1 MVKFCQVFLRCMLFF
16 FCCGFFQYLVAAT
29 VSENEE
35 LWLNLRIVPDPSG
48 NLTPE
53 QAWMRSQ
60 NSHSVRLTHASQV
73 LAPAN
78 SAPHWAAWRMSSASA
93 TQLPLWLSLQSP
105 TQDHSELWIR
115 FENGPWQWQAPLHE
129 VTSLGLGSGQLFP
142 TWPIYDTTYR
152 QIDLLVRIEGVNR
165 VQFPLVLQTPQQ
177 FMQQHLKLC
186 LMIGL
191 VLSAPVLVALYA
203 LTFLSVLTSRTL
215 RWFVLLVVLEL
226 VSASWVCG
234 LMNLLWPEI
243 TRVQAA
249 WWGQAAYGVLFGVSI
264 YHAQSFMQTD
274 KHHPRLHT
282 ALHLAAGVW
291 WMVLCASIHVWPQ
304 HLRSVL
310 LFGGS
315 LHALMLLFI
324 SLWFYRQRQSLN
336 RAVFVSVWV
345 IYLVGMLVYWLF
357 RTMEWPLI
365 TTLGAHFLQGA
376 LVASVLGW
384 SACMQVIHQRNQLNL
399 DMQISRERGRWFAA
413 AHHDLWQ
420 PMQSL
425 LLYAKAMLHAAP
437 HRYPKLQAGMHL
449 ASQSV
454 DDFMGYLR
462 FWSDGI
468 DIETLKPVINDQLS
482 ADELLRPLVE
492 EMRLLAE
499 QQHVMLRFRSSFCQV
514 SVETTQVRRMVRNL
528 LTNALRHTQAGG
540 SVLLGCRK
548 QSGRLWIWCMDNG
561 LGMSPAQVNA
571 CFEAFTQ
578 FEKTEHAMQTLGLG
592 LYSFRHLA
600 EQMQLQVQLES
611 QLGKGTMIG
620 FAVPLA

>member
-1 MVKFCQVFLRCMLFF
+1 
-16 FCCGFFQYLVAAT
+16 
-29 VSENEE
+29 
-35 LWLNLRIVPDPSG
+35 
-48 NLTPE
+48 
-53 QAWMRSQ
+53 
-60 NSHSVRLTHASQV
+60 
-73 LAPAN
+73 
-78 SAPHWAAWRMSSASA
+78 
-93 TQLPLWLSLQSP
+93 
-105 TQDHSELWIR
+105 
-115 FENGPWQWQAPLHE
+115 
-129 VTSLGLGSGQLFP
+129 
-142 TWPIYDTTYR
+142 
-152 QIDLLVRIEGVNR
+152 
-165 VQFPLVLQTPQQ
+165 
-177 FMQQHLKLC
+177 
-186 LMIGL
+186 
-191 VLSAPVLVALYA
+191 
-203 LTFLSVLTSRTL
+203 
-215 RWFVLLVVLEL
+215 
-226 VSASWVCG
+226 
-234 LMNLLWPEI
+234 
-243 TRVQAA
+243 
-249 WWGQAAYGVLFGVSI
+249 
-264 YHAQSFMQTD
+264 
-274 KHHPRLHT
+274 
-282 ALHLAAGVW
+282 
-291 WMVLCASIHVWPQ
+291 MVLCASIHVWPQ

>member
-1 MVKFCQVFLRCMLFF
+1 MVELCRTFIRICIWLT
-16 FCCGFFQYLVAAT
+16 CCGFFSFTPAAT
-29 VSENEE
+29 ITEDAE
-35 LWLNLRIVPDPSG
+35 LWQSVRVVPDPSG
-48 NLTPE
+48 SLTPE
-53 QAWMRSQ
+53 QAWQLSTRSQ
-60 NSHSVRLTHASQV
+60 AMRLTHESQV

-78 SAPHWAAWRMSSASA
+78 SVPYWAAWRMSSAA
-93 TQLPLWLSLQSP
+93 VVQLPLWLSLQSP

-115 FENGPWQWQAPLHE
+115 FENSPWQKQAPLHE
-129 VTSLGLGSGQLFP
+129 VTSLGWGSGQLFP
-142 TWPIYDTTYR
+142 TWPIYDTTFR

-191 VLSAPVLVALYA
+191 VLSAPVLVALYS
-203 LTFLSVLTSRTL
+203 LTFLSVLTSRSL

-249 WWGQAAYGVLFGVSI
+249 GLGQTAYGVLFGVSI

-274 KHHPRLHT
+274 KHHPRMHL

-291 WMVLCASIHVWPQ
+291 WVVVCLHIYAWPK

-315 LHALMLLFI
+315 LHALILLFI
-324 SLWFYRQRQSLN
+324 SLWFYRQKQSLN

-345 IYLVGMLVYWLF
+345 IYLVGVMVYWLF

-376 LVASVLGW
+376 LVATVLGW

-399 DMQISRERGRWFAA
+399 EMQISRERSRWFAA

-425 LLYAKAMLHAAP
+425 LLYAQAMLHAAP
-437 HRYPKLQAGMHL
+437 QRYPKLQAGMQL

-454 DDFMGYLR
+454 DDFMGHLR
-462 FWSDGI
+462 CWSDGVY
-468 DIETLKPVINDQLS
+468 TASLKPVSNDQLS

-499 QQHVMLRFRSSFCQV
+499 QQHVMLRFRSSSCQV
-514 SVETTQVRRMVRNL
+514 SVHTTKVKRMVRNL
-528 LTNALRHTQAGG
+528 LTNALRYTQAGG

-561 LGMSPAQVNA
+561 SGMTPA
-571 CFEAFTQ
+571 
-578 FEKTEHAMQTLGLG
+578 
-592 LYSFRHLA
+592 
-600 EQMQLQVQLES
+600 
-611 QLGKGTMIG
+611 
-620 FAVPLA
+620 

>member
-1 MVKFCQVFLRCMLFF
+1 MVEFCRAFIKICFCF
-16 FCCGFFQYLVAAT
+16 TCCGFLGFTVAAT
-29 VSENEE
+29 VTEDAE
-35 LWLNLRIVPDPSG
+35 LWQSLRVVPDLSG

-53 QAWMRSQ
+53 QAWQRSQ
-60 NSHSVRLTHASQV
+60 DQHSIRLTHASQV
-73 LAPAN
+73 VAPAN
-78 SAPHWAAWRMSSASA
+78 SDPHWAAWRMNSAA
-93 TQLPLWLSLQSP
+93 AAKLPLWLSLQSP

-129 VTSLGLGSGQLFP
+129 VASLGWGSGQLFP
-142 TWPIYDTTYR
+142 TWPIYDTTFR
-152 QIDLLVRIEGVNR
+152 HIDLLVRIEGVNR

-191 VLSAPVLVALYA
+191 VLSAPVLVTLYA

-249 WWGQAAYGVLFGVSI
+249 WWGQTAYGVLFGVSI

-274 KHHPRLHT
+274 KHHPRMHL

-291 WMVLCASIHVWPQ
+291 WVVLFMCIYISPHN
-304 HLRSVL
+304 LRSVL

-315 LHALMLLFI
+315 LHALILLFI
-324 SLWFYRQRQSLN
+324 SLWFYCQRQSLN
-336 RAVFVSVWV
+336 AAVFVSVWLV
-345 IYLVGMLVYWLF
+345 YLLGMQVYWLF
-357 RTMEWPLI
+357 RSMEWPLI

-376 LVASVLGW
+376 VVATLLGW

-399 DMQISRERGRWFAA
+399 EMHISRERGRWFAA

-425 LLYAKAMLHAAP
+425 LLYAKAMLYAAP

-454 DDFMGYLR
+454 DDFMDYLR

-468 DIETLKPVINDQLS
+468 DTESLKPVINDLLT
-482 ADELLRPLVE
+482 ADALLRPLVE

-499 QQHVMLRFRSSFCQV
+499 QQHVMLRFRPSYCQV
-514 SVETTQVRRMVRNL
+514 SVESTQVRRMVRNL
-528 LTNALRHTQAGG
+528 LNNALRYTQAGG

-561 LGMSPAQVNA
+561 SGMSTAQVNA

-578 FEKTEHAMQTLGLG
+578 FGKTEQSMRTLGLG

-600 EQMQLQVQLES
+600 EQMQFKVQLKS

>member
-1 MVKFCQVFLRCMLFF
+1 MGEFCRALIRKCIWLT
-16 FCCGFFQYLVAAT
+16 CCGFFSLTAAAT
-29 VSENEE
+29 VTEDTE
-35 LWLNLRIVPDPSG
+35 LWQSLRVVSDPSG
-48 NLTPE
+48 SLTPE

-60 NSHSVRLTHASQV
+60 DPRSMRLTHASKV
-73 LAPAN
+73 LAPSN
-78 SAPHWAAWRMSSASA
+78 STPHWAAWRMSPA
-93 TQLPLWLSLQSP
+93 TAAQLPLWLSLQST
-105 TQDHSELWIR
+105 TQDHSDLWIR
-115 FENGPWQWQAPLHE
+115 FENGPWQKQAPLHE
-129 VTSLGLGSGQLFP
+129 VTSLGWGSGQLFP
-142 TWPIYDTTYR
+142 TWPIYDTTFR

-191 VLSAPVLVALYA
+191 VLSAPVLIALYA

-249 WWGQAAYGVLFGVSI
+249 WLGQTAYGVLFGVSI

-274 KHHPRLHT
+274 EHHPRLHV

-291 WMVLCASIHVWPQ
+291 WMVLCVSIYVWPQ

-324 SLWFYRQRQSLN
+324 SVWFYRQRQGLN

-345 IYLVGMLVYWLF
+345 IYLLGMLVYWLF
-357 RTMEWPLI
+357 RSMEWPLI
-365 TTLGAHFLQGA
+365 TTLGAHFVQGA
-376 LVASVLGW
+376 LVATVLGW
-384 SACMQVIHQRNQLNL
+384 SACMQVIHQRNHLKL
-399 DMQISRERGRWFAA
+399 EMQISRERSRWFAA

-425 LLYAKAMLHAAP
+425 LLYAQAMLHAAP
-437 HRYPKLQAGMHL
+437 QRYPQLQAGMQL

-468 DIETLKPVINDQLS
+468 DAESLKSAINDQLS

-499 QQHVMLRFRSSFCQV
+499 QQHVMLRFRSSSSQV
-514 SVETTQVRRMVRNL
+514 IVHTTKVKRMVRNL
-528 LTNALRHTQAGG
+528 LTNALRYTQAGG

-561 LGMSPAQVNA
+561 SGMSQAQVNA

-578 FEKTEHAMQTLGLG
+578 FGKTEQSMRTLGLG

-600 EQMQLQVQLES
+600 EQMQFKVQLKS

>member
-1 MVKFCQVFLRCMLFF
+1 MVNLRRVFISISMSLI
-16 FCCGFFQYLVAAT
+16 CCCLWPFSLAAAVT
-29 VSENEE
+29 TDAE
-35 LWLNLRIVPDPSG
+35 LWKSMRVVPDPSG
-48 NLTPE
+48 SLTPE
-53 QAWMRSQ
+53 QAWIQSQ
-60 NSHSVRLTHASQV
+60 DSHSIRLSHASQV

-78 SAPHWAAWRMSSASA
+78 SAPHWAAWHMSAQAAS
-93 TQLPLWLSLQSP
+93 QLPLWLSLQSP

-115 FENGPWQWQAPLHE
+115 FDNGSWQSQAPLHE
-129 VTSLGLGSGQLFP
+129 ETPLGWGSGQLFP
-142 TWPIYDTTYR
+142 TWPVYDTTYR

-177 FMQQHLKLC
+177 FMQQHLNLC
-186 LMIGL
+186 LMISI
-191 VLSAPVLVALYA
+191 VLCAPVLVALYA

-215 RWFVLLVVLEL
+215 KWFILLVMLEL

-243 TRVQAA
+243 SRVQAA
-249 WWGQAAYGVLFGVSI
+249 WIGQSAYGALFGVSI
-264 YHAQSFMQTD
+264 YHAQSFMQTA
-274 KHHPRLHT
+274 KHHPRLHM
-282 ALHLAAGVW
+282 ALHAAAFVW
-291 WMVLCASIHVWPQ
+291 WMVLSLCVYGWAQ
-304 HLRSVL
+304 QLRSVL

-315 LHALMLLFI
+315 VHALMLLYI
-324 SLWFYRQRQSLN
+324 SVWFYRQRQSLN

-345 IYLVGMLVYWLF
+345 VYLLGMGVYWLF
-357 RTMEWPLI
+357 RSMEWPLI
-365 TTLGAHFLQGA
+365 TTLGAHFVQGS
-376 LVASVLGW
+376 LVATLLGW

-399 DMQISRERGRWFAA
+399 EMQIVRERSRWFAA

-462 FWSDGI
+462 FWSDGV
-468 DIETLKPVINDQLS
+468 ETPSKVPAIQEMVS
-482 ADELLRPLVE
+482 ADELLKPLVD

-499 QQHVMLRFRSSFCQV
+499 QQHVLLRFRPSSCCV
-514 SVETTQVRRMVRNL
+514 NVDTTKVRRMVRNL
-528 LTNALRHTQAGG
+528 LTNALRYTRAGG

-561 LGMSPAQVNA
+561 SGMSPTQVNA

-578 FEKTEHAMQTLGLG
+578 FEKSEQSMRTLGLG

-600 EQMQLQVQLES
+600 EQMRFTVELKS